1 MKNFIKALLGK
12 DLVYHISNFKNK
24 VIQNKNSRF
33 QAEEMERVRE
43 FYSRFIKKG
52 DLCFDVGANM
62 GNKVEPMLGN
72 NARVIAIEP
81 QESCQKFLRKK
92 FKNNIVLIPKGLGSQ
107 EEIKDFFISDSN
119 TISSF
124 SRDWIDAVKKNRF
137 KNHEWNKVKKIEIIT
152 LDNLIEI
159 YGIPAFIKI
168 DVEGYELEVLKGLS
182 RPVGMISFEY
192 TVPEQTHKSIECINV
207 IRSNNYSI
215 ECNFTVGDKME
226 FVLSKWQN
234 SNDFIKTIESAEFI
248 NTGLGD
254 IYVRTKFFPN

>member
-1 MKNFIKALLGK
+1 MKKFIKKLLGK
-12 DLVYHISNFKNK
+12 ELVYQISSIKNK
-24 VIQNKNSRF
+24 LFDSENSR
-33 QAEEMERVRE
+33 QKNEEMERVRD
-43 FYSRFIKKG
+43 FYSKFIKKD

-62 GNKVEPMLGN
+62 GNKVEPMLEN

-81 QESCQKFLRKK
+81 QEACQKVLKKK
-92 FKNNIVLIPKGLGSQ
+92 FRNKIELVTKGLGSK
-107 EEIKDFFISDSN
+107 EEIKDFYISDSN

-124 SRDWIDAVKKNRF
+124 SKDWIDAVKKDRF
-137 KNHEWNKVKKIEIIT
+137 KNHEWNTIKKIEIIT
-152 LDNLIEI
+152 LDKLIEI

-168 DVEGYELEVLKGLS
+168 DVEGYEVEVLKGLTT
-182 RPVGMISFEY
+182 PVGMISFEY

-234 SNDFIKTIESAEFI
+234 SADFIKTIESPEFI